1 MRWIIKDFHIHHCRQ
16 AAQALSTNAKRVHFV
31 EDLQTQF
38 LNSVARPFFLQVLNI
53 NRVHEG
59 SLRHQHGFFCRSS
72 NANT

>member
-1 MRWIIKDFHIHHCRQ
+1 MRWIIKDLNIHDCRQ
-16 AAQALSTNAKRVHFV
+16 AAQALSTNAKRVHLV
-31 EDLQTQF
+31 EDLQTQL
-38 LNSVARPFFLQVLNI
+38 LNSVARTFILQVLDI